1 MADQHMTRRE
11 FVQTSAMAAAALA
24 AGGGFHTIAQAEDAA
39 EIKKTRSYNADME
52 YRRLGR
58 TNMWVSAVC
67 MGGHWKRIDKAI
79 KGSENSGYTQPKGDE
94 QSRFDQNR
102 SDVVSRCIEHGI
114 NLIDACT
121 GGEVMAYAKALKG
134 RREKMFLNYSWFEK
148 EMRYPDWRTTA
159 KLLQSL
165 DEGLKEAGLEYV
177 DLWRVTCHEK
187 GGNHT
192 DAELENLVKALESAR
207 KAGKCRFTGVSTHDR
222 PWIKRIIETHPDIF
236 QVMVTPY
243 TADSKVLPKDSVFEA
258 VKKCD
263 TGVLGIK
270 PFGSNSLFKGS
281 SALDDPNAAE
291 DDKRARLAIRYI
303 LCNPAITAPIPG
315 LINNHQVDNVV
326 AAVKESRQLDRTEK
340 AELDQAGKEMWAR
353 LPDDYQWLKEW
364 RQV

>member
-1 MADQHMTRRE
+1 
-11 FVQTSAMAAAALA
+11 
-24 AGGGFHTIAQAEDAA
+24 
-39 EIKKTRSYNADME
+39 
-52 YRRLGR
+52 
-58 TNMWVSAVC
+58 
-67 MGGHWKRIDKAI
+67 
-79 KGSENSGYTQPKGDE
+79 
-94 QSRFDQNR
+94 
-102 SDVVSRCIEHGI
+102 
-114 NLIDACT
+114 
-121 GGEVMAYAKALKG
+121 
-134 RREKMFLNYSWFEK
+134 
-148 EMRYPDWRTTA
+148 
-159 KLLQSL
+159 
-165 DEGLKEAGLEYV
+165 
-177 DLWRVTCHEK
+177 VTCHEK
-187 GGNHT
+187 GGSHT
-192 DAELENLVKALESAR
+192 DAEIENLIKALESAR

-353 LPDDYQWLKEW
+353 LPADYQWLKDW
-364 RQV
+364 RHV